1 MRQEC
6 RAAHHDLPFVF
17 SLDSLPSPRRP
28 RHATCAFVQPA
39 GEVIQPFAPVD
50 NPSIPLP
57 SATPPEAVRGVA
69 VIPPVSPAPSS
80 LSRRLLDL
88 FLISFTILF
97 FELTCIRWFAS
108 TVIFLTFFTN
118 LVLMACFLGMSVGC
132 LTAMRRFSF
141 VRTVLPLALVAVA
154 MAMATAWA
162 YNHYGQF
169 AVDVGNQK
177 SPQVVYFGTEYRARD
192 PSKSLIPVEAVAAV
206 FFVLIAFTFIGLGQ
220 ALGRAFNAVPDRIT
234 AYSADLLGS
243 LAGIGA
249 FALASSFN
257 TTPHLWFAV
266 SALLCLYLARPV
278 TLWQVGCQTALLL
291 LVAVSAYGL
300 DEPHGQTFWSP
311 YYKIHYDALSR
322 AINVNNLAHQD
333 MHDIRTFQG
342 AYMLPHELMRRAGG
356 PPVDKMLII
365 GAGSGNDVAAAR
377 AAGVGH
383 IDAVEIDPRI
393 SRIGA
398 EDHPNR
404 PYDDTAHVTRYF
416 DDGRS
421 FVRHAPAHGY
431 DVTLYALVDSLV
443 LHSGYSSLRLES
455 FLFTREAFT
464 DMRAAVKPGGMF
476 VMYNYYRQGWIV
488 ARLAKMAEEVFGVK
502 PVVISLPY
510 QAAIAP
516 GDSQADHFT
525 VIMVSNGPS
534 PTLEGIR
541 QSLQQPQPMALAAAT
556 PTEATPLPII
566 GSSTVDI
573 STTRLLPTDDWPF
586 LYLKERGIPFKPS
599 LTGMLLIS
607 ALSTLILFLFA
618 PARRVRPNGRMFFL
632 GAGFMLL
639 ETRGVVQMALL
650 FGATWVVN
658 SVVFAAILVMV
669 LLANLT
675 VQVFRPR
682 RLWVCYA
689 ALAAALLVNVCVPL
703 STFLSL
709 GAVGVRTVL
718 ACAVVFVP
726 VYFAGIIFSTAFRES
741 TQPDLD
747 FGSNIAGVILGGLSE
762 YFSLIVG
769 FKGLLLIALGYYLLS
784 YLLRPKSI
792 VAPTI
797 PIIR

>member
-1 MRQEC
+1 M
-6 RAAHHDLPFVF
+6 F
-17 SLDSLPSPRRP
+17 PSSP
-28 RHATCAFVQPA
+28 PA
-39 GEVIQPFAPVD
+39 PD
-50 NPSIPLP
+50 
-57 SATPPEAVRGVA
+57 AVPGVA
-69 VIPPVSPAPSS
+69 AVPPAVSF
-80 LSRRLLDL
+80 RRLLDL
-88 FLISFTILF
+88 FIVSFTILF

-108 TVIFLTFFTN
+108 TVVFLTFFTN

-132 LTAMRRFSF
+132 LTASRRFSF
-141 VRTVLPLALVAVA
+141 VRTVLPLALAAVA

-169 AVDVGNQK
+169 AVDVGSQK
-177 SPQVVYFGTEYRARD
+177 SPQMVYFGTEYRARD
-192 PSKSLIPVEAVAAV
+192 ASKFLIPVEAVAAV
-206 FFVLIAFTFIGLGQ
+206 FFVLVAFTFIGLGQ
-220 ALGRAFNAVPDRIT
+220 ALGRAFNAVPDRIS

-249 FALASSFN
+249 FALASSYN

-266 SALLCLYLARPV
+266 SALLCLYLARPF
-278 TLWQVGCQTALLL
+278 TFWQVGCQTALLL

-311 YYKIHYDALSR
+311 YYKIHYDPLAR
-322 AINVNNLAHQD
+322 AINVNNIAHQD

-342 AYMLPHELMRRAGG
+342 AYGLPHELMRRAGQ
-356 PPVDKMLII
+356 PPAGNMLVI
-365 GAGSGNDVAAAR
+365 GAGSGNDVAAAL

-393 SRIGA
+393 GRIGA

-404 PYDDTAHVTRYF
+404 PYDDTAHVSRF
-416 DDGRS
+416 FNDGRS

-431 DVTLYALVDSLV
+431 DVALYALVDSLV

-455 FLFTREAFT
+455 FLFTREAFA
-464 DMRAAVKPGGMF
+464 DVRAAVKPGGMF

-488 ARLAKMAEEVFGVK
+488 TRLAKMAEEVFGVK

-510 QAAIAP
+510 QATIAP

-534 PTLEGIR
+534 PTLENIR
-541 QSLQQPQPMALAAAT
+541 QLLQQPQPMALTAAA
-556 PTEATPLPII
+556 PEPPPII
-566 GSSTVDI
+566 GSSAVDT

-599 LTGMLLIS
+599 LTGMLLIA
-607 ALSTLILFLFA
+607 ALSALILFLFT
-618 PARRVRPNGRMFFL
+618 PSRQVRPNGRMFFL

-669 LLANLT
+669 LLADLT
-675 VQVFRPR
+675 VQVYRPR

-689 ALAAALLVNVCVPL
+689 ALAVALLVNVCVPL
-703 STFLSL
+703 STFLAL
-709 GAVGVRTVL
+709 GAGGLRTVL

-741 TQPDLD
+741 TQPDVD
-747 FGSNIAGVILGGLSE
+747 FGSNVAGIILGGLSE

-769 FKGLLLIALGYYLLS
+769 FRGLLVIALGYYLLS

-797 PIIR
+797 SVTG